1 MHYNAH
7 IEQCDQERINYND
20 NFPLMQVQ
28 KVETRQPSLDVSK
41 IELSE
46 RLQRIRNPSNL
57 ALLANFPRDNAPK
70 GTTLNAVLDYM
81 AMTGKRFDEAS
92 RNLTTRLTTFQATY
106 AR

>member
-1 MHYNAH
+1 
-7 IEQCDQERINYND
+7 
-20 NFPLMQVQ
+20 MQVQ

-41 IELSE
+41 IEFSE
-46 RLQRIRNPSNL
+46 RLRRIRNPSNL

>member
-1 MHYNAH
+1 MHYNAL
-7 IEQCDQERINYND
+7 IEQCDQERINYID

-46 RLQRIRNPSNL
+46 RLRRIRNPSNL

-81 AMTGKRFDEAS
+81 AITGKRFDEAS

>member
-1 MHYNAH
+1 
-7 IEQCDQERINYND
+7 
-20 NFPLMQVQ
+20 MQVQ

-70 GTTLNAVLDYM
+70 GVTLNAVLDYM
-81 AMTGKRFDEAS
+81 AITGKRFDEAS